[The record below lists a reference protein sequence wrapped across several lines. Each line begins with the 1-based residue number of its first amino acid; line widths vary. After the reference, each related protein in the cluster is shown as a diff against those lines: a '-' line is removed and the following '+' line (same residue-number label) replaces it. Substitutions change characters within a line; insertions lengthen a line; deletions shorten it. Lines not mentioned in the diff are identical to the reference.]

1 MAEAKYYL
9 IQGLVDLCQAALQVR
24 QAKLAEVFCQ
34 QVQSLKLNLTIS
46 GLERPFDLSHINSRV
61 VDQWQVTHFPCR
73 KAQVQ
78 SVVLA
83 GACIAWEQML
93 ALDFVGFGIEAQW
106 KTSPV
111 CLCCLPLPCPADII

>member
-1 MAEAKYYL
+1 MNYLRDNKAALPKNRQEIKELMAEAKYYL

-61 VDQWQVTHFPCR
+61 VDQ
-73 KAQVQ
+73 
-78 SVVLA
+78 
-83 GACIAWEQML
+83 
-93 ALDFVGFGIEAQW
+93 
-106 KTSPV
+106 
-111 CLCCLPLPCPADII
+111 